1 MTRKGRRK
9 VVDPSLFVK
18 YRDVGRALRNS
29 ANDLATL
36 AEDGDEY
43 GNASGICAIHACIAY
58 GDAICIKL
66 GGFKSSEG
74 DHIRAADALREV
86 LGNRLD
92 ESALKAFR
100 RALSQKDQISYQGD
114 YYTADEA
121 RTVVDDMNTFCEW
134 AQRILD
140 Q

>member
-1 MTRKGRRK
+1 MNRGGRRK
-9 VVDPSLFVK
+9 PVDPSSFLK

-36 AEDGDEY
+36 SEDGAEY
-43 GNASGICAIHACIAY
+43 GNATGICAIHACIAY
-58 GDAICIKL
+58 SDAICIKL

-74 DHIRAADALREV
+74 EHIRAADALREV

-92 ESALKAFR
+92 EGALKAFR

-114 YYTADEA
+114 YYTVDEA
-121 RTVVDDMNTFCEW
+121 RRVVDDMNTFCDW
-134 AQRILD
+134 AHAMLG
-140 Q
+140 